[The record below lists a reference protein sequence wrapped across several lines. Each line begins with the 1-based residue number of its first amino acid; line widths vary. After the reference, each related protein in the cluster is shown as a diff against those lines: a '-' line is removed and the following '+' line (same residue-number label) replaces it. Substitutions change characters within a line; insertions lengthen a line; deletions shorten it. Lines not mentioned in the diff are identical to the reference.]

1 VKHSSPFVPGFVR
14 SKMTPRTKLDE
25 TLLRGGFVPGF
36 VPDLGTFIGNR
47 FRHHSSLVSS
57 LRGKQRQILNV
68 IRPMHPARPRDLILA
83 GSGGQKLKESDN
95 LAIVET
101 VKNRLHAQRPHS
113 VQTLSRQTEGM
124 QKPRSWCS
132 CRSNTEG
139 NMTVSQT
146 PSSVRSVGLLLLV
159 GCFEP
164 WWLRTL
170 TDP

>member
-68 IRPMHPARPRDLILA
+68 IRPMHPARPRDLILT
-83 GSGGQKLKESDN
+83 GSGGQKLRKVTT
-95 LAIVET
+95 L
-101 VKNRLHAQRPHS
+101 RL
-113 VQTLSRQTEGM
+113 
-124 QKPRSWCS
+124 
-132 CRSNTEG
+132 
-139 NMTVSQT
+139 
-146 PSSVRSVGLLLLV
+146 
-159 GCFEP
+159 
-164 WWLRTL
+164 LRL
-170 TDP
+170 